1 MSFFFFHQSQGNHR
15 LNNSP
20 KVTEEPSTKA
30 VIISHECTKN
40 QNVYHTKKKKHDSG
54 SVDKECVLN
63 ATLKQL
69 RSFGVKID
77 SPTKVKKNAHKVDHA
92 R

>member
-1 MSFFFFHQSQGNHR
+1 MSA
-15 LNNSP
+15 P
-20 KVTEEPSTKA
+20 KARMFT
-30 VIISHECTKN
+30 ILR
-40 QNVYHTKKKKHDSG
+40 KKYMIQDRWT
-54 SVDKECVLN
+54 KECVLN